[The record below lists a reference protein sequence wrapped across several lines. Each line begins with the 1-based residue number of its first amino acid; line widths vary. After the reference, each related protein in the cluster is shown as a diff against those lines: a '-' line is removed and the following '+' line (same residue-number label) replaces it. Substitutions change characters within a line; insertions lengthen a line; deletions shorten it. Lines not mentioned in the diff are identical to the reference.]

1 MSRPRSRRGARERT
15 EALQGMLF
23 QATVTGCA
31 EVVERLLA
39 RDDID
44 VNKARTDDGFTPL
57 CVASQDGHTAV
68 VERLLARDDIDVNKA
83 RTDNGST
90 PLCVAVAHGHRKVVK
105 RLLKK
110 KGIQRTQLSN
120 LVSNPREILRCMEGL
135 GVGDDEMMRIRRAVE
150 RLGRDIQRNICAGC
164 GKEGGEDAPLR
175 KCSRCKTV
183 YYCSRTCQKIHWPEH
198 KSVCG
203 EKARPGR
210 GAGKGRGNK
219 NRG

>member
-1 MSRPRSRRGARERT
+1 
-15 EALQGMLF
+15 MLF

-44 VNKARTDDGFTPL
+44 VNKARTEDGSTPL
-57 CVASQDGHTAV
+57 FMASQKGHTEV

-83 RTDNGST
+83 MTDDGST

-120 LVSNPREILRCMEGL
+120 FVSKPREILRCMEGL

-150 RLGRDIQRNICAGC
+150 RLERDIQRNICAGC

>member
-44 VNKARTDDGFTPL
+44 VNKAETDNGYTPL
-57 CVASQDGHTAV
+57 FVASYCGHTEV

-83 RTDNGST
+83 RTDDGST

-120 LVSNPREILRCMEGL
+120 FVSKPREILRCMEGS

-150 RLGRDIQRNICAGC
+150 RLERDIQRNICAGC

>member
-1 MSRPRSRRGARERT
+1 
-15 EALQGMLF
+15 MLF

-44 VNKARTDDGFTPL
+44 VNKATTGDGCTPL
-57 CVASQDGHTAV
+57 YVASQNGHTEV

-120 LVSNPREILRCMEGL
+120 FVSKPREILRCMEGL

-150 RLGRDIQRNICAGC
+150 RLERDIQRNICAGC

-203 EKARPGR
+203 EKARPSSSGR
-210 GAGKGRGNK
+210 
-219 NRG
+219 